1 MLGLSLEDKPST
13 DSILTVS
20 SPTSRVIGAACS
32 DLAVP
37 NEKYP
42 LL

>member
-1 MLGLSLEDKPST
+1 MLGLSLEDRPST

-20 SPTSRVIGAACS
+20 SPTSSIIAAACG

-37 NEKYP
+37 NEIYP